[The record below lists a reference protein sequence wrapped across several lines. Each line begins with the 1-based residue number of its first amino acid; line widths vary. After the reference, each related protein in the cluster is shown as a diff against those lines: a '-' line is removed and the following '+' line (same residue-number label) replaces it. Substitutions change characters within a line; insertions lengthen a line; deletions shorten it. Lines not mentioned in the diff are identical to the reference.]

1 MGWIEKRNAFKNLY
15 PSNTL
20 DGEIVTRYEHYPI
33 NSQGD
38 PVTTVSNENKHGTI
52 TETDNGFIVSGIN
65 ASAPFV
71 CPDNF
76 EGTSCK
82 LKPICSKEDVDGIK
96 LLDLKQFNALQMYG
110 LSSPSSY
117 NLGGGNIVDGISNV
131 KNKTHPRIRVQCLNN
146 SGDYTIVPCTD
157 NMLIDPVTKT
167 CKPYDICIDKV
178 NGFKH
183 QYIINENQ
191 KLLETNEYHVCTNY
205 KSVIHKCDEKSAFSV
220 KRSEC
225 VSKSKCYNKDGIRLP
240 KDKNSYILC
249 SGDTGTVKT
258 CKFGVAVKDGFIY
271 CNVPNCF
278 PNKYTYEDH
287 IIKYTIGEVWCT
299 KGVEHKLK
307 CSNKN
312 MNKKYK
318 YSWGT
323 DFSFNFPMWP
333 EHVYDEKV
341 KICKTPDNSIIKP
354 NADVRFRWGPA
365 MVRYWPFDPKTEQFK
380 CGDYLK
386 PKMKIDYKNE
396 VTVPRIDLHKYFIDL
411 TTPCIGPENMPISYL
426 NLFEELS
433 GGTINHFLKQITT
446 YSPKV
451 GGLPMIFGMEIKM
464 SKINTNAALGFFLN
478 TMGLS
483 MSDIGVMWPTVVE
496 TETFDKR
503 TLKNI
508 VFRKYFTFNIKKASN
523 IVDVYTSETPPLGFI
538 DPVNIES
545 NKINLM
551 IYRNWPNFVPKNE
564 LANDTIKTIYL
575 FLIGDRI
582 SAQN

>member
-1 MGWIEKRNAFKNLY
+1 MGWIEKRNAFKNVY

-20 DGEIVTRYEHYPI
+20 NGEIVSRYESYPT
-33 NSQGD
+33 NSQGN
-38 PVTTVSNENKHGTI
+38 PVTTVSNGNKHGTV
-52 TETDNGFIVSGIN
+52 TETNNGFIVSGIN

-82 LKPICSKEDVDGIK
+82 LKPICSKGDVNGIK

-110 LSSPSSY
+110 LSTISSY
-117 NLGGGNIVDGISNV
+117 DLGGGNIVNGSSKI
-131 KNKTHPRIRVQCLNN
+131 KNKTHPRLRVHCLNN

-157 NMLIDPVTKT
+157 NMLIDTVTKT
-167 CKPYDICIDKV
+167 CKPYDICTDKV

-183 QYIINENQ
+183 QYVINENQ
-191 KLLETNEYHVCTNY
+191 KPLEKNEYYTCTNY
-205 KSVIHKCDEKSAFSV
+205 KSVTHKCDENSAFSV
-220 KRSEC
+220 KHSGC
-225 VSKSKCYNKDGIRLP
+225 VSKSECYNNDGIRLP

-258 CKFGVAVKDGFIY
+258 CKFGVAVTDGYIY
-271 CNVPNCF
+271 CNVPSCF
-278 PNKYTYEDH
+278 PNKYTYEDN

-299 KGVEHKLK
+299 EGVEHKLK

-333 EHVYDEKV
+333 EQMYDETL

-380 CGDYLK
+380 CDDYIK
-386 PKMKIDYKNE
+386 TKIKIDYKKG
-396 VTVPRIDLHKYFIDL
+396 VTVPPIDLYKNFIDF
-411 TTPCIGPENMPISYL
+411 TKPCIGPENMPISYL

-433 GGTINHFLKQITT
+433 GATINNFLKKITP

-451 GGLPMIFGMEIKM
+451 GGMPMIYGMEIKT
-464 SKINTNAALGFFLN
+464 SKINTNAALGFFLK
-478 TMGLS
+478 TMGLG
-483 MSDIGVMWPTVVE
+483 MYDIGVMWPTVVE
-496 TETFDKR
+496 IETFDKSTR
-503 TLKNI
+503 KSI
-508 VFRKYFTFNIKKASN
+508 VFRKYFTFYVKKGSKTVN
-523 IVDVYTSETPPLGFI
+523 VNTSESPPLGFI
-538 DPVNIES
+538 DPVNVDR

-551 IYRNWPNFVPKNE
+551 KYRNWPNFVPKNE
-564 LANDTIKTIYL
+564 LVNDTIKTIYF